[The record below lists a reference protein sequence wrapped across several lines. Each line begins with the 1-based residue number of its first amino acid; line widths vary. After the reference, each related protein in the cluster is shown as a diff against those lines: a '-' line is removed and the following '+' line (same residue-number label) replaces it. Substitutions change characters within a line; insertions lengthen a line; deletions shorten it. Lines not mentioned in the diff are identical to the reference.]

1 MRVILL
7 SLVAAA
13 AFLSV
18 SPAFAQY
25 YEEYRVVR
33 DYDRWGPPR
42 PWFRHFALGGCR
54 VVTERR
60 IRPNGTVV
68 VRKIRDCD

>member
-1 MRVILL
+1 
-7 SLVAAA
+7 
-13 AFLSV
+13 
-18 SPAFAQY
+18 
-25 YEEYRVVR
+25 VR
-33 DYDRWGPPR
+33 DYDRWGPVR